1 MNYKCPRCGGTTNI
15 ERWPCPEHAEPFHPY
30 NDDQLY
36 HRKCGHREMV
46 RKGTTPD
53 HWKQP

>member
-30 NDDQLY
+30 NDDQ
-36 HRKCGHREMV
+36 CGHREMV